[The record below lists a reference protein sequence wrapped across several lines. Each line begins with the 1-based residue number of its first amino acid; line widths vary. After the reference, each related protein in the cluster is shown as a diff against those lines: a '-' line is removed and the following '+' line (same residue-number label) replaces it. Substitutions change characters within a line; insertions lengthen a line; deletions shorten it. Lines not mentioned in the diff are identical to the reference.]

1 MIPRCCVSAF
11 IVLVCASARSM
22 KSDEVIDIS
31 KTVPVISRIPCDGFT
46 APEDEVTA
54 KATFSEAPSERSF
67 TISEFQ
73 KGSCPVNLKV
83 HCFDKKKTGWR
94 QEWALTNTHPQR
106 PASLSLNSCY
116 EWGSKEGAQYVLSGW
131 YKPGGANPKAPWIQA
146 AVKQVTTNPDVYE
159 FSDGTGGTARL
170 ELSRR

>member
-1 MIPRCCVSAF
+1 
-11 IVLVCASARSM
+11 M

-83 HCFDKKKTGWR
+83 HCFDK
-94 QEWALTNTHPQR
+94 
-106 PASLSLNSCY
+106 
-116 EWGSKEGAQYVLSGW
+116 V
-131 YKPGGANPKAPWIQA
+131 
-146 AVKQVTTNPDVYE
+146 
-159 FSDGTGGTARL
+159 
-170 ELSRR
+170 RRRVMIKS